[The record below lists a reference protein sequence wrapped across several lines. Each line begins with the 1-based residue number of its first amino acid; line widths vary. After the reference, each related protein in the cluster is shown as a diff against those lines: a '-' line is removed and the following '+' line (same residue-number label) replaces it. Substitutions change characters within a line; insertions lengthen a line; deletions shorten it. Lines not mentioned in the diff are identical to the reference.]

1 MAQQVSQLVEDDVL
15 AMQLARVGLV
25 EDVVALGQRQP
36 DPAGSESGQ
45 LRQKVQRAV
54 PPSADLL
61 AELLDNEG
69 SGHLDVPKRALA
81 AFAD

>member
-1 MAQQVSQLVEDDVL
+1 VL

-36 DPAGSESGQ
+36 HTAGPQSGH

-54 PPSADLL
+54 SPSADLL
-61 AELLDNEG
+61 AELLDDEG
-69 SGHLDVPKRALA
+69 SGYLDVPKRALA